1 MWYLGRELRNWKVIS
16 TLWAKQ
22 TYCMFVCFH
31 YSPLTICEARYFSR
45 TGFLTPRYNTGSH
58 LPVLSKKSGLLQISL
73 NHIGTKKYLQGDLD
87 RSSHSSK
94 SKENCPV
101 NITKSALIASPN
113 GVLQKHPKAEV
124 LIMLKYHIM
133 IFLSRKFDISFL
145 KKEFLKYI
153 EFYVHNK

>member
-22 TYCMFVCFH
+22 TYCMFVCFQ

-58 LPVLSKKSGLLQISL
+58 LLVLSKKSGLLQISL

-113 GVLQKHPKAEV
+113 GVLQKRPKAEDNV
-124 LIMLKYHIM
+124 ETSHYDFSEQKVWYFLFKKR
-133 IFLSRKFDISFL
+133 IFKIHWILCP
-145 KKEFLKYI
+145 
-153 EFYVHNK
+153 